1 MEIKII
7 TDGNVGNTELYMNGR
22 KIPFVEFDI
31 MCSFLKKGKG
41 VKMQLGRRTESGAH
55 IDFLSYYGGDF
66 QKMDDLEKFNARPE
80 EDTTRESTRDRQE
93 GDKARG

>member
-7 TDGNVGNTELYMNGR
+7 TDGNVGGTELYMNGR
-22 KIPFVEFDI
+22 KISFVEFDI

-41 VKMQLGRRTESGAH
+41 VKMQLGRRSPDGPH

-66 QKMDDLEKFNARPE
+66 QKMDDMEKFNDRK
-80 EDTTRESTRDRQE
+80 ESPTGQSSGNQQE
-93 GDKARG
+93 RN